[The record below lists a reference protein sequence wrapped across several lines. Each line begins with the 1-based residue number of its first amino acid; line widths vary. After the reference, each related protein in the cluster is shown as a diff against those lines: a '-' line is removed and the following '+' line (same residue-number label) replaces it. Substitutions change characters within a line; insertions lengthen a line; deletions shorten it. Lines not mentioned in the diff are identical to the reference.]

1 VSGVIEFIDGE
12 KTGAEGEM
20 PFRRACA
27 QFCFAIPSS
36 KAAVALAVQSVRR
49 AMELLV
55 LDEDWMFRMELSL
68 QEALLNGHFHG
79 NQGNSAREIRVAC
92 IFSFKKVE
100 IQVEDDGVG
109 YDLNQ
114 NFFVINHPEPGGRGL
129 YLIRQ
134 LMDSVTISDSG
145 SHISMALAKE

>member
-1 VSGVIEFIDGE
+1 
-12 KTGAEGEM
+12 M
-20 PFRRACA
+20 
-27 QFCFAIPSS
+27 
-36 KAAVALAVQSVRR
+36 
-49 AMELLV
+49 
-55 LDEDWMFRMELSL
+55 
-68 QEALLNGHFHG
+68 LNGHFHG
-79 NQGNSAREIRVAC
+79 NQANSAREIRVAC